1 MRGRPNTRN
10 KAVWKLGTQ
19 KREGYLGQEGWFP
32 AEGEEA
38 SLKSERMNPIRPRY
52 TKNARG
58 QAAECDKTRWPARK
72 KRTDALAGT
81 GRGDW
86 GKRASRELTES
97 RETRD
102 GVRAAKEVASGQ
114 GCRKSITCDLPN
126 GSQSSR

>member
-1 MRGRPNTRN
+1 VRGRPNTRN

-19 KREGYLGQEGWFP
+19 KREGDLGQEGWFP

-52 TKNARG
+52 TNASG
-58 QAAECDKTRWPARK
+58 QAAGSDEIRWPARK

-86 GKRASRELTES
+86 GKRASRELSES

-102 GVRAAKEVASGQ
+102 GVRAAKEVASGR
-114 GCRKSITCDLPN
+114 GGRKSITCDLPN